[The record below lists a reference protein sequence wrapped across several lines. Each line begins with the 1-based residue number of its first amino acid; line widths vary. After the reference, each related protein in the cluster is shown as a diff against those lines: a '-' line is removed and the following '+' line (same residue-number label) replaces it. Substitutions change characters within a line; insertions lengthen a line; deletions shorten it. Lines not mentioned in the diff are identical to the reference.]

1 MKSLAVALLSLLG
14 IALLA
19 RGAGSADPGY
29 AAPGSFTVRQIDD
42 TWVDDARNRYVPVRI
57 RLPESGE
64 RVPTIVIDASV
75 AVWAV
80 LPVVA
85 ASDVTAQ
92 FAEWRK
98 HGSRIVAPDHWV
110 AECVSAIR
118 RTVYRRI
125 VSDAEGRVAIQDLFA
140 LDVEIVPTTERQY
153 LWCAG

>member
-1 MKSLAVALLSLLG
+1 M
-14 IALLA
+14 
-19 RGAGSADPGY
+19 SA
-29 AAPGSFTVRQIDD
+29 I
-42 TWVDDARNRYVPVRI
+42 
-57 RLPESGE
+57 EE

-140 LDVEIVPTTERQY
+140 LDVEIVPTTERQSLAALEWAERLGQARAY
-153 LWCAG
+153 DGLYCALAEELKAEFWTADQRLARAAQQRNAVWVRWIGATP